1 MSGIQRRSGIIK
13 TDISDHF
20 PTVFALNT
28 FEKGEPEDKAQF
40 ICEFIYGEKQ
50 IMKELCQIEQ
60 RMDYVRL
67 SETKL

>member
-1 MSGIQRRSGIIK
+1 MSGIQRRSGIIQ

-20 PTVFALNT
+20 PIVFALNT

-40 ICEFIYGEKQ
+40 ICTFIYGEKQ

-67 SETKL
+67 TETKL